1 MEAVELPP
9 VGMSWARA
17 GLPALG
23 PPPLKKGRSRQELM
37 QREAEFQR
45 RRGAAPAARG
55 RRQALDPLAGSRR
68 RPDAQE
74 RPPAMGLD
82 GFERPEETGPG
93 GVEPPAEPQRLAALP
108 ALPAL
113 AGAQRSTKRRRAAK
127 LRRPLPAASPPP
139 RGTLRASESA
149 FDLARGALPA
159 VDPLDAPRAE
169 RKPVTDMDDPRI
181 EAALRRLEG
190 APEPARPDAEE
201 RPPAMGLD
209 GFEPPAPDERLR
221 FSEAD
226 RPDAFRRPD
235 AEERPPA
242 MGLEGFEPPAK
253 DSWVGPDTLER
264 SATLA
269 ELMMSTPGKRP
280 AAPPRGTRSL
290 RRLQHAN
297 SLRREKSK
305 KLTGELAKAIFSP
318 EKPQKPMREDLQ
330 LVWQDVFDYEG
341 APHPAR
347 WQFQCEA
354 NDWVHDAQHGERQWY
369 TDSVRNCHVRNGK
382 LRIIARRERS
392 NSCKYTS
399 ARLRTK
405 YRGDWLYGRV
415 EVRARLPPSKR
426 GLWPAIWLLP
436 TDEVYGGWPHSG
448 EIDVMEHVGWEKNG
462 LIHSACHST
471 RHNPT
476 VGRQRSKAKLIPTA
490 HRKFHVYAVDWQPTR
505 ISIFVDNEL
514 VLKVDD
520 KGFGAQSWPYDQR
533 FHLLLNLAV
542 GGWGGMKG
550 IDDRAFPACFEVD
563 SVRVFQKRGR

>member
-1 MEAVELPP
+1 
-9 VGMSWARA
+9 
-17 GLPALG
+17 
-23 PPPLKKGRSRQELM
+23 
-37 QREAEFQR
+37 
-45 RRGAAPAARG
+45 
-55 RRQALDPLAGSRR
+55 
-68 RPDAQE
+68 
-74 RPPAMGLD
+74 
-82 GFERPEETGPG
+82 
-93 GVEPPAEPQRLAALP
+93 
-108 ALPAL
+108 
-113 AGAQRSTKRRRAAK
+113 
-127 LRRPLPAASPPP
+127 
-139 RGTLRASESA
+139 
-149 FDLARGALPA
+149 
-159 VDPLDAPRAE
+159 
-169 RKPVTDMDDPRI
+169 
-181 EAALRRLEG
+181 
-190 APEPARPDAEE
+190 
-201 RPPAMGLD
+201 MGLD

-253 DSWVGPDTLER
+253 DSLVGPDTLER

-520 KGFGAQSWPYDQR
+520 KGFGSQSWPYDQR

-563 SVRVFQKRGR
+563 SVRVFQKRGGR

>member
-1 MEAVELPP
+1 M
-9 VGMSWARA
+9 
-17 GLPALG
+17 
-23 PPPLKKGRSRQELM
+23 
-37 QREAEFQR
+37 
-45 RRGAAPAARG
+45 
-55 RRQALDPLAGSRR
+55 
-68 RPDAQE
+68 
-74 RPPAMGLD
+74 
-82 GFERPEETGPG
+82 
-93 GVEPPAEPQRLAALP
+93 
-108 ALPAL
+108 
-113 AGAQRSTKRRRAAK
+113 
-127 LRRPLPAASPPP
+127 
-139 RGTLRASESA
+139 
-149 FDLARGALPA
+149 
-159 VDPLDAPRAE
+159 
-169 RKPVTDMDDPRI
+169 
-181 EAALRRLEG
+181 
-190 APEPARPDAEE
+190 
-201 RPPAMGLD
+201 
-209 GFEPPAPDERLR
+209 
-221 FSEAD
+221 
-226 RPDAFRRPD
+226 
-235 AEERPPA
+235 
-242 MGLEGFEPPAK
+242 
-253 DSWVGPDTLER
+253 
-264 SATLA
+264 
-269 ELMMSTPGKRP
+269 
-280 AAPPRGTRSL
+280 
-290 RRLQHAN
+290 
-297 SLRREKSK
+297 
-305 KLTGELAKAIFSP
+305 
-318 EKPQKPMREDLQ
+318 
-330 LVWQDVFDYEG
+330 
-341 APHPAR
+341 
-347 WQFQCEA
+347 
-354 NDWVHDAQHGERQWY
+354 
-369 TDSVRNCHVRNGK
+369 RNGK

-490 HRKFHVYAVDWQPTR
+490 HRKFHVSAVDWQPTR